1 MKLFMKLVFSIG
13 FLFLGG
19 GFLLAF
25 LQYIAYNGFG
35 DIFEYVKPEYLETR
49 VEIDSITETK
59 TIIYNYTIDK
69 KNYESKQ
76 SIYISRIAARDF
88 YESNVYYN
96 KQIPCLSYIGKKELK
111 LRSTKID
118 MCITGFFFLFIF
130 LIYKY
135 ADMDKWIGVYT
146 RGEYKSSRPKKE

>member
-1 MKLFMKLVFSIG
+1 MKLFVKLVFSIG

-49 VEIDSITETK
+49 VEINSIRETK

-69 KNYESKQ
+69 KTMNQ
-76 SIYISRIAARDF
+76 SS
-88 YESNVYYN
+88 
-96 KQIPCLSYIGKKELK
+96 
-111 LRSTKID
+111 
-118 MCITGFFFLFIF
+118 LFI
-130 LIYKY
+130 YQQ
-135 ADMDKWIGVYT
+135 
-146 RGEYKSSRPKKE
+146 

>member
-1 MKLFMKLVFSIG
+1 MKLFVKLVFYCN
-13 FLFLGG
+13 FLFWGG

-59 TIIYNYTIDK
+59 TIIYKYTIDK

-96 KQIPCLSYIGKKELK
+96 KQIPCLSYIGKKELNEM
-111 LRSTKID
+111 ID
-118 MCITGFFFLFIF
+118 E
-130 LIYKY
+130 
-135 ADMDKWIGVYT
+135 
-146 RGEYKSSRPKKE
+146 GESIEVNCHFCNRHYNFSVEELTDIRDRAVR

>member
-1 MKLFMKLVFSIG
+1 MKLVFSIG

-49 VEIDSITETK
+49 VEINSIRETK

-69 KNYESKQ
+69 KTMNQ
-76 SIYISRIAARDF
+76 SS
-88 YESNVYYN
+88 
-96 KQIPCLSYIGKKELK
+96 
-111 LRSTKID
+111 
-118 MCITGFFFLFIF
+118 LFI
-130 LIYKY
+130 YQQ
-135 ADMDKWIGVYT
+135 
-146 RGEYKSSRPKKE
+146 

>member
-1 MKLFMKLVFSIG
+1 MEGVKMKLFVKLVFSIG

-49 VEIDSITETK
+49 VEINSIRETK

-69 KNYESKQ
+69 KTMNQ
-76 SIYISRIAARDF
+76 SS
-88 YESNVYYN
+88 
-96 KQIPCLSYIGKKELK
+96 
-111 LRSTKID
+111 
-118 MCITGFFFLFIF
+118 LFI
-130 LIYKY
+130 YQQ
-135 ADMDKWIGVYT
+135 
-146 RGEYKSSRPKKE
+146 

>member
-59 TIIYNYTIDK
+59 TIIYKYTIDK

-76 SIYISRIAARDF
+76 SIYISRIARDF

-96 KQIPCLSYIGKKELK
+96 KQIPCLSYIGKKGLK

-146 RGEYKSSRPKKE
+146 RGEYKSSRPKKK

>member
-1 MKLFMKLVFSIG
+1 MKLFVKLILIAN

-19 GFLLAF
+19 GFLIAF
-25 LQYIAYNGFG
+25 FQYVAYNGFG
-35 DIFEYVKPEYLETR
+35 DIFEYVKPEQLETH
-49 VEIDSITETK
+49 VKIDSIKETK
-59 TIIYNYTIDK
+59 TIFYKYIVNQK
-69 KNYESKQ
+69 VYESKQ
-76 SIYISRIAARDF
+76 SIYIPRITARDF

-96 KQIPCLSYIGKKELK
+96 KQIPCLSYIGKKGLK

-130 LIYKY
+130 LIYRY

-146 RGEYKSSRPKKE
+146 RSEYKSSRKK

>member
-1 MKLFMKLVFSIG
+1 MTLFVKLVFGSN
-13 FLFLGG
+13 FLFWGG

-25 LQYIAYNGFG
+25 LQYVAYNGFG

-49 VEIDSITETK
+49 VEIDSIKETK
-59 TIIYNYTIDK
+59 TIFYKYTVDK
-69 KNYESKQ
+69 EEYESKQ
-76 SIYISRIAARDF
+76 SIFIPRIAEYDF

-96 KQIPCLSYIGKKELK
+96 KQIPCLSYIGKQGFK

-146 RGEYKSSRPKKE
+146 RGEYKSSRKKN

>member
-1 MKLFMKLVFSIG
+1 MLACLEMHVETGSIKERETI
-13 FLFLGG
+13 L
-19 GFLLAF
+19 
-25 LQYIAYNGFG
+25 YK
-35 DIFEYVKPEYLETR
+35 YV
-49 VEIDSITETK
+49 
-59 TIIYNYTIDK
+59 IDK
-69 KNYESKQ
+69 KVYKSKQ
-76 SIYISRIAARDF
+76 FIHILRIAARDF

-96 KQIPCLSYIGKKELK
+96 KQIPCLSYIGKKGLK

-146 RGEYKSSRPKKE
+146 KGEYKSSRPKKK

>member
-1 MKLFMKLVFSIG
+1 MEGVKMKLFVKLVFSIV

-49 VEIDSITETK
+49 VEINSIRETK

-69 KNYESKQ
+69 KTMNQ
-76 SIYISRIAARDF
+76 SS
-88 YESNVYYN
+88 
-96 KQIPCLSYIGKKELK
+96 
-111 LRSTKID
+111 
-118 MCITGFFFLFIF
+118 LFI
-130 LIYKY
+130 YQQ
-135 ADMDKWIGVYT
+135 
-146 RGEYKSSRPKKE
+146 

>member
-49 VEIDSITETK
+49 VEINSIRETK

-76 SIYISRIAARDF
+76 SIYIPTIAECDF

-96 KQIPCLSYIGKKELK
+96 KQIPCLSYIGKKGLK

-118 MCITGFFFLFIF
+118 MCITVFFFLFIF

-146 RGEYKSSRPKKE
+146 RGEYKSSRPKKK

>member
-1 MKLFMKLVFSIG
+1 MKLFVKLVFYCN
-13 FLFLGG
+13 FLFWGG

-49 VEIDSITETK
+49 VEINSITETK
-59 TIIYNYTIDK
+59 TIIYKYTIDK

-76 SIYISRIAARDF
+76 SIYIPTIAECDF

-96 KQIPCLSYIGKKELK
+96 KQIPCLSYIGKK
-111 LRSTKID
+111 
-118 MCITGFFFLFIF
+118 
-130 LIYKY
+130 
-135 ADMDKWIGVYT
+135 
-146 RGEYKSSRPKKE
+146 

>member
-1 MKLFMKLVFSIG
+1 MKLFVKLVFSIV

-49 VEIDSITETK
+49 VEINSIRETK

-69 KNYESKQ
+69 KTMNQ
-76 SIYISRIAARDF
+76 SS
-88 YESNVYYN
+88 
-96 KQIPCLSYIGKKELK
+96 
-111 LRSTKID
+111 
-118 MCITGFFFLFIF
+118 LFI
-130 LIYKY
+130 YQQ
-135 ADMDKWIGVYT
+135 
-146 RGEYKSSRPKKE
+146 